1 MEDPSASFRNEFIEL
16 IVQKRSSLPLPI
28 ASRQVCLKESFRRL
42 HDRNLHGTLPPSLP
56 IQRPGV
62 RARNNQGAKRP
73 KTCRGVFFRLRYGFM
88 AAVRGRPSGLP
99 VALIAGFSP
108 RARLSPKPVR
118 RLVAAPQIKDVDH
131 D

>member
-1 MEDPSASFRNEFIEL
+1 MQE
-16 IVQKRSSLPLPI
+16 KG
-28 ASRQVCLKESFRRL
+28 L
-42 HDRNLHGTLPPSLP
+42 HDTLPPSLP
-56 IQRPGV
+56 IQRSGV

-118 RLVAAPQIKDVDH
+118 MLVAAPQSKDVDN

>member
-1 MEDPSASFRNEFIEL
+1 MLNEHIEDRTHL
-16 IVQKRSSLPLPI
+16 SSRVVWDRGP
-28 ASRQVCLKESFRRL
+28 QRL
-42 HDRNLHGTLPPSLP
+42 QEKDLDDTLPPSLP

-62 RARNNQGAKRP
+62 RTRGNQGAKRP
-73 KTCRGVFFRLRYGFM
+73 KTYRGVFFRLRYGFM

-131 D
+131 EQDKSV

>member
-1 MEDPSASFRNEFIEL
+1 MN
-16 IVQKRSSLPLPI
+16 PLRLQE
-28 ASRQVCLKESFRRL
+28 AGL
-42 HDRNLHGTLPPSLP
+42 HDTLPQLLP

-131 D
+131 DQDKSV